1 MNTWKLSW
9 NGVWT
14 VTSLDL
20 KQRVR
25 SRRWI
30 WALVGWFVLILGF
43 TILIVQSFEAVRD
56 DSTTLNIG
64 VVAFGAVT
72 YFTLGMSLILA
83 PTFTATAINGDR
95 SEGTLALLQVSRL
108 SAAEIATGKLLAAW
122 LTAGMFLA
130 VSLPFLIWALVAGAI
145 PLWQVVACYAVMF
158 AEVAVICAIGLGW
171 SALVS
176 RPAGSAV
183 LTYLTA
189 ALITVIA
196 PMIMVL
202 SVNFTTSTDEVRVWG
217 LTPALE
223 TQYSLEVDKYWEDN
237 PDGDGAD
244 MPAAPF
250 EKCTWFTEKVEQQHM
265 EQVWWLLAPNPFV
278 VVADA
283 APIPESAKSDL
294 STWVSDTGDPLL
306 GLQLAVRTIR
316 RPPATEIDR
325 CTGLY
330 ENNPA
335 YVVTWDRDGNA
346 TKVTTAN
353 GTPVPIN
360 SPVQHDPVM
369 VDQAIWPWGLGF
381 NAVLGGLFFW
391 IAVRRLHVP
400 YGRLP
405 RGTRV
410 A

>member
-9 NGVWT
+9 HGVWT
-14 VTSLDL
+14 VTLLDL

-43 TILIVQSFEAVRD
+43 TVLILKSIESGSDVSSSVD
-56 DSTTLNIG
+56 IG
-64 VVAFGAVT
+64 VVTFGAVT

-95 SEGTLALLQVSRL
+95 NGGTLALLQVSRL
-108 SAAEIATGKLLAAW
+108 SAFEIATGKLIAAW
-122 LTAGMFLA
+122 LTAAMFLA
-130 VSLPFLIWALVAGAI
+130 VSLPFLIWALVVGAI
-145 PLWQVVACYAVMF
+145 PLGQVVVCYAVMF

-196 PMIMVL
+196 PLIMVL

-217 LTPALE
+217 LTPAQE
-223 TQYSLEVDKYWEDN
+223 AKYSMEVDQYWEDN
-237 PDGDGAD
+237 PDGDGSGI
-244 MPAAPF
+244 PAAPF
-250 EKCTWFTEKVEQQHM
+250 EKCMWFTEKVEQQHM
-265 EQVWWLLAPNPFV
+265 EKVWWLLAPNPFV

-283 APIPESAKSDL
+283 APLPETAKSDL

-335 YVVTWDRDGNA
+335 YVVTWDRDGNV

-353 GTPVPIN
+353 GTPVPI
-360 SPVQHDPVM
+360 STPVKHDPVT
-369 VDQAIWPWGLGF
+369 VDQPIWPWGLGA
-381 NAVLGGLFFW
+381 NAILGGLFFW
-391 IAVRRLHVP
+391 IAVRRLRVP

-405 RGTRV
+405 SDTRV